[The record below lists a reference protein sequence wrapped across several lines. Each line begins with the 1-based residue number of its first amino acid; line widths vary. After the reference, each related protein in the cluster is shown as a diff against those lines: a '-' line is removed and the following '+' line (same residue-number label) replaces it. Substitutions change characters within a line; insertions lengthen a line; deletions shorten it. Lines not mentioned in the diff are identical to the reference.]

1 MSSNKCKNCCF
12 CLVTAVYLL
21 SAVRFYL
28 TCRWQR
34 VSNERSLSRLL
45 ALSLG
50 GRLVCLSL
58 SDVLLPRRPA
68 NFGSTLQIERK
79 SCSYCRTFLFFNK
92 NTKQDRQ
99 KKNYKKEKALFKNK
113 KYITLTVIFNR
124 YLLSGGTMMS
134 LRRQK
139 PIFKHFSI
147 LALLVPSSMFFF
159 KWDFG

>member
-12 CLVTAVYLL
+12 CLVTAVYLS

-58 SDVLLPRRPA
+58 SDVLLPRRPD

-92 NTKQDRQ
+92 NTKQDRMQSCLKPVILDVNLNEYLVWVFVYTFHNLWEKVHGSGREWNTQVAWAGGPAQ
-99 KKNYKKEKALFKNK
+99 KF
-113 KYITLTVIFNR
+113 
-124 YLLSGGTMMS
+124 SGSG
-134 LRRQK
+134 RVR
-139 PIFKHFSI
+139 
-147 LALLVPSSMFFF
+147 V
-159 KWDFG
+159 